1 MWREPNPNQ
10 SAKKNTYV
18 YAPFTRGKEQVYISF
33 VQLTFRKFF
42 LLMFTFFKVSQNGFM
57 NDLLKNVFC
66 SCFMN
71 TAHWA
76 ENCILG
82 SSFSFELFLRLIKTQ
97 EMCVFVWSGLSWKVW
112 STVRWAPLQTWSPFT
127 ESQNEKQSL
136 GLRTHSCSLN
146 NTDISWEPK
155 REWRH

>member
-1 MWREPNPNQ
+1 M
-10 SAKKNTYV
+10 A
-18 YAPFTRGKEQVYISF
+18 
-33 VQLTFRKFF
+33 L
-42 LLMFTFFKVSQNGFM
+42 
-57 NDLLKNVFC
+57 NDLHKNVFC

-76 ENCILG
+76 ENCILV
-82 SSFSFELFLRLIKTQ
+82 SSFSFEHFLRLIKTQ

-146 NTDISWEPK
+146 KQIFPESRRENDGIKMRSTCWKERERHCLFSNTRETKAVSDIDGSMETK
-155 REWRH
+155 KAFFKVFQTIMSL